1 MFMGEYKHS
10 IDAKGRIILPADF
23 REELTD
29 NFVITKSLDNCLFL
43 YTAEEWDKL
52 STKLRQLPLA
62 KAEARAFV
70 RFFFAGA
77 RQAECDRQGRFLV
90 PANLRAHAKLQKDVV
105 LIGISNRIEVW
116 SKAEWD
122 RYNEE
127 ITPSV
132 SSIAETLVDLGI

>member
-1 MFMGEYKHS
+1 M
-10 IDAKGRIILPADF
+10 
-23 REELTD
+23 
-29 NFVITKSLDNCLFL
+29 FL
-43 YTAEEWDKL
+43 YTAEEWDKI